1 MRQYDYREKWKK
13 LLTPEIVSYIAQIHE
28 FKGEQKLFVEAK
40 TDALTQLWEI
50 AKIQSTEASNK
61 IEGIYTSDERL
72 RALVNEKTRPQ
83 TRNEKEIAGYRDVLN
98 TIHDSHDHIPV
109 KPSIILQ
116 LHRDMYKF
124 EGYDY
129 GGKYKIA
136 DNVIE
141 EENEHGEKRVR
152 FKPVPAW
159 ETAEAME
166 RLCEAFDIAMATQQI
181 DPIIL
186 IPMFVLDFLCIHPF
200 KDGNGRMSRLLTTL
214 LLYRN
219 GFYVG
224 KYISLESKIA
234 QNKDLY
240 YHALAESQTGWHEE
254 TENALPFIKYILGT
268 ILAAY
273 KDFEDR
279 VALVETKLSSLEMVR
294 RASKNKIGRFT
305 KQDIREFCPTLS
317 DSSIESAL
325 RKLVTAGELK
335 KEGRGKSTCYFRL
348 N

>member
-1 MRQYDYREKWKK
+1 M
-13 LLTPEIVSYIAQIHE
+13 
-28 FKGEQKLFVEAK
+28 
-40 TDALTQLWEI
+40 
-50 AKIQSTEASNK
+50 
-61 IEGIYTSDERL
+61 
-72 RALVNEKTRPQ
+72 
-83 TRNEKEIAGYRDVLN
+83 VL
-98 TIHDSHDHIPV
+98 H
-109 KPSIILQ
+109 
-116 LHRDMYKF
+116 
-124 EGYDY
+124 
-129 GGKYKIA
+129 
-136 DNVIE
+136 
-141 EENEHGEKRVR
+141 
-152 FKPVPAW
+152 
-159 ETAEAME
+159 
-166 RLCEAFDIAMATQQI
+166 
-181 DPIIL
+181 
-186 IPMFVLDFLCIHPF
+186 
-200 KDGNGRMSRLLTTL
+200 DGNGRMSRLLTTL